1 MKTILPSLAT
11 LATLAALLLLPSC
24 QDLFHP
30 EADGKLIIK
39 LEAPRPAATRA
50 GTTLPDVGTFLLSVT
65 NASGGIL
72 YEGPFAQSPDE
83 MNIPAGSYT
92 VSAVS
97 STFKTP
103 AFDSPQWGDTQVVTV
118 PSGGSV
124 AVDLSCSQL
133 NSGVRLDID
142 ESFRRA
148 FPGGILNLQGED
160 GSLLYGYAE
169 TRTAYF
175 HPGPVSLR
183 LDQGG
188 FTQTLFTRS
197 LQAREILTMRVSANV
212 ETKSGGI
219 SIQLDTARNWLTDS
233 FVLGGPGAGEITEA
247 YDVAEAR
254 LHAGEKDVW
263 VRGYIVGVATNTRK
277 VAFSAP
283 FTKST
288 NLVLGEKA
296 ASTELDYC
304 LSVELPS
311 GKIREA
317 LNLMD
322 HPELLGRKV
331 YIKGNLESAYYGI
344 PGLKAPSEYQ
354 LP

>member
-1 MKTILPSLAT
+1 MKTILPSLA
-11 LATLAALLLLPSC
+11 ALAALLLLPSC
-24 QDLFHP
+24 QDFFRQ
-30 EADGKLIIK
+30 EADGKLIIT

-50 GTTLPDVGTFLLSVT
+50 GTDLPDVGTFLLSVT
-65 NASGGIL
+65 NASGGTI
-72 YEGPFAQSPDE
+72 YEGPYAQSPDE
-83 MNIPAGSYT
+83 MSIPAGSYT
-92 VSAVS
+92 ISAVS
-97 STFKTP
+97 TLFEAP
-103 AFDSPQWGDTQVVTV
+103 AFDTPQWGDTQVVTV

-148 FPGGILNLQGED
+148 FPGGILNLEGED

-169 TRTAYF
+169 TRTAF
-175 HPGPVSLR
+175 FRPGPITLR

-197 LQAREILTMRVSANV
+197 LQAREILTVRVSANV

-219 SIQLDTARNWLTDS
+219 SIQLDTARNWLTDN
-233 FVLGGPGAGEITEA
+233 FVLGGPGAGKITDA
-247 YDVAEAR
+247 YDVAAAR
-254 LHAGEKDVW
+254 LHPGEKEVW
-263 VRGYIVGVATNTRK
+263 VWGYIVGVATNTRK
-277 VAFSAP
+277 VSFTAP
-283 FTKST
+283 FTKNT

-311 GKIREA
+311 GKLREA
-317 LNLMD
+317 LNLVD

-331 YIKGNLESAYYGI
+331 YLKGNLESAYYGI

-354 LP
+354 LQ